1 MKKHIV
7 IILVAILIV
16 VLTIGY
22 LMKDKRIVYNHSDT
36 YYVIDYFT
44 VSKLVSL
51 LFAFLIIIFLT
62 LKKLTSKKN
71 V

>member
-1 MKKHIV
+1 MKKQKK
-7 IILVAILIV
+7 IILVAIFIV
-16 VLTIGY
+16 ILTVGY
-22 LMKDKRIVYNHSDT
+22 LMKKYRTGYNYGDT
-36 YYVIDYFT
+36 YYIVDYFT

-62 LKKLTSKKN
+62 LKKLTSRKN